1 MGIVAY
7 DGMYYGG
14 MGYAGND
21 MAGATTGTGL
31 NWVLI
36 AVIAGSV
43 VLGIIVGILLGKRA
57 MKKRDI

>member
-1 MGIVAY
+1 MGIV
-7 DGMYYGG
+7 YYGET
-14 MGYAGND
+14 GYAGND

-31 NWVLI
+31 DWVLI

-43 VLGIIVGILLGKRA
+43 VLGIVVGILLGKRA

>member
-1 MGIVAY
+1 MGIAY

-21 MAGATTGTGL
+21 MAGAATGTGL
-31 NWVLI
+31 DWILI
-36 AVIAGSV
+36 SVIAGSI
-43 VLGIIVGILLGKRA
+43 VLGIVVGIILGKRA